1 MVEWQTVRLGNI
13 ASTNQST
20 YSSKED
26 WKFVNYLDT
35 GNITMNQVDEI
46 QYINT
51 SMDKLPSRAKRKVRF
66 NSIIYSTVRPNQ
78 LHYGIIKNQP
88 ENFLVSSGFAVID
101 VDFDKAVPEYIYY
114 VLTQQE
120 IIEYLQSIA
129 EQSVSA
135 YPSIKPSDIEN
146 LEFLLPDRKTQEKI
160 VSILRSIDKKIVQ
173 NNEIN
178 NNLKQQA
185 QAIFKAW
192 FIDFEPFNGEMP
204 SDWITGTVDNLGTEI
219 ICGKTPST
227 KKKEYYGGNIPFI
240 TIPDMH
246 GCVYNVSTE
255 RYLSA
260 AGVAS
265 QPKKTLPPN
274 TICVSCIG
282 TAGLVTLVSEKSQSN
297 QQINS
302 IVPKEGI
309 SSYYI
314 YLLMQTLSET
324 INKLGQSGSTIVNLN
339 KTQFSKI
346 QVAIP
351 SEQVL
356 YNFDTLCK
364 PLFEM
369 IHSNQKENIKLAN
382 LRDALLAKLMAGEL
396 DISDIDL

>member
-101 VDFDKAVPEYIYY
+101 VDSDKAVPEYIYY

-120 IIEYLQSIA
+120 ITKYLQSIA

-146 LEFLLPDRKTQEKI
+146 LEFSLPDRKTQEKI
-160 VSILRSIDKKIVQ
+160 VSILKSIDEKIVQ

-178 NNLKQQA
+178 NNLQEQMEA
-185 QAIFKAW
+185 LHRSW
-192 FIDFEPFNGEMP
+192 FIDYAPFGGAKPSNWIKADIYSIANIIYGAPFASKRFNTEGLGKPIIRIRDLKEQTFATYTTEIHPKGHLIQPGDIVVGMDGEFRPYIWGNSEAWLNQRVCIFESKLP
-204 SDWITGTVDNLGTEI
+204 SDKAFMLYTIKPLLNVIEQTQVATTVIHIGKKDYDAFEI
-219 ICGKTPST
+219 VL
-227 KKKEYYGGNIPFI
+227 
-240 TIPDMH
+240 PD
-246 GCVYNVSTE
+246 
-255 RYLSA
+255 R
-260 AGVAS
+260 
-265 QPKKTLPPN
+265 KTLDQFGEITTPMLERIVN
-274 TICVSCIG
+274 
-282 TAGLVTLVSEKSQSN
+282 
-297 QQINS
+297 NS
-302 IVPKEGI
+302 IE
-309 SSYYI
+309 
-314 YLLMQTLSET
+314 
-324 INKLGQSGSTIVNLN
+324 NK
-339 KTQFSKI
+339 
-346 QVAIP
+346 
-351 SEQVL
+351 
-356 YNFDTLCK
+356 
-364 PLFEM
+364 
-369 IHSNQKENIKLAN
+369 KLAK
-382 LRDALLAKLMAGEL
+382 LRDALLPQLMSGEI
-396 DISDIDL
+396 DVSDVTF

>member
-51 SMDKLPSRAKRKVRF
+51 STDKLPSRAKRKVRF

-101 VDFDKAVPEYIYY
+101 IDFDKAVPEYIYY

-120 IIEYLQSIA
+120 ITEYLQSIA

-178 NNLKQQA
+178 NNLQEQMEA
-185 QAIFKAW
+185 LHRSW
-192 FIDFEPFNGEMP
+192 FIDYAPFGDAKPSNWIKADIYSIANIIYGAPFASKLFNTEGLGNPIIRIRDLKEQTFVTYTTEIHPKGHLIQPGDIVVGMDGEFRPYIWGNSEAWLNQRVCIFESKLP
-204 SDWITGTVDNLGTEI
+204 SDKAFMLYTIKPLLNVIEQTQVATTVIHIGKKDYDAFEI
-219 ICGKTPST
+219 VL
-227 KKKEYYGGNIPFI
+227 
-240 TIPDMH
+240 PD
-246 GCVYNVSTE
+246 
-255 RYLSA
+255 R
-260 AGVAS
+260 
-265 QPKKTLPPN
+265 KTLDQFGEITTPMLERIVN
-274 TICVSCIG
+274 
-282 TAGLVTLVSEKSQSN
+282 
-297 QQINS
+297 NS
-302 IVPKEGI
+302 IE
-309 SSYYI
+309 
-314 YLLMQTLSET
+314 
-324 INKLGQSGSTIVNLN
+324 NK
-339 KTQFSKI
+339 
-346 QVAIP
+346 
-351 SEQVL
+351 
-356 YNFDTLCK
+356 
-364 PLFEM
+364 
-369 IHSNQKENIKLAN
+369 KLVQ
-382 LRDALLAKLMAGEL
+382 LREALLPQLMSGEL
-396 DISDIDL
+396 DVSKIKN

>member
-120 IIEYLQSIA
+120 ITEYLQSIA